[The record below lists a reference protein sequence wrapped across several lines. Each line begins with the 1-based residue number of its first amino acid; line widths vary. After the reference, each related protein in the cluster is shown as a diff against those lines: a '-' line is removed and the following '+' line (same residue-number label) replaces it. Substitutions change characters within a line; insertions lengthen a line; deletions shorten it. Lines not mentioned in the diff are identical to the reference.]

1 MADSCWSTVT
11 IRQLKVIAAKP
22 TAMNWGSG
30 RSWQWQGKLKQ
41 SPRIRVRFLWPSRLQ
56 CQYLAPSRA
65 FPACGAAQSTFR
77 PMVRDAARMR
87 VNNSPAH
94 PRSTTQPE
102 RYQSMVTRS
111 IFGFRTL
118 PLVMAATCVTLLQ
131 PAANAAE
138 AGFRQMTVAANKADD
153 KPAHFALYYP
163 TSDAARVIPMGPF
176 PQTVAINGAPESKFK
191 GLILFSHGTAST
203 ETGFAT
209 LAQALARN
217 GYLVASVEHVGDTWQ
232 DQSMRATPVRYF
244 AERPR
249 QASRVIDTLLA
260 DPKWRAGI
268 SNGAD
273 GHPLI
278 GALGHSAGGYTVL
291 ALAGGK
297 PVLSRMRTHCET
309 EAELDPVLCKLSR
322 AMGGASVQA
331 GAAPDG
337 QEEPVQADMR
347 VRAVMALA
355 PLGVVFSASSLASV
369 TVPVAIYAG
378 EKDTFLV
385 PRFHAQWVMQ
395 NMRGANATLQL
406 LPNAGH
412 YAFMNTPT
420 MDLPSPDGS
429 VAGDPQGFD
438 RAVFLDRFAQESIAF
453 FDKNLR

>member
-1 MADSCWSTVT
+1 M
-11 IRQLKVIAAKP
+11 L
-22 TAMNWGSG
+22 
-30 RSWQWQGKLKQ
+30 
-41 SPRIRVRFLWPSRLQ
+41 
-56 CQYLAPSRA
+56 
-65 FPACGAAQSTFR
+65 
-77 PMVRDAARMR
+77 
-87 VNNSPAH
+87 
-94 PRSTTQPE
+94 
-102 RYQSMVTRS
+102 TRS
-111 IFGFRTL
+111 IIGFRALT
-118 PLVMAATCVTLLQ
+118 LVMAAVCIALQ

-138 AGFRQMTVAANKADD
+138 AGFRQMTVASNKAED

-163 TSDAARVIPMGPF
+163 TPDAARVVAMGPF
-176 PQTVAINGAPESKFK
+176 PQTVAINGAPASTVK
-191 GLILFSHGTAST
+191 GLIVISHGTAST

-249 QASRVIDTLLA
+249 QASRVIDTVLA
-260 DPKWRAGI
+260 DPQWRTRIA
-268 SNGAD
+268 NGAD
-273 GHPLI
+273 GRPLI

-297 PVLSRMRTHCET
+297 PVLSRLRTHCEA

-322 AMGGASVQA
+322 STGGASMQA
-331 GAAPDG
+331 SAAAEG
-337 QEEPVQADMR
+337 QEEPVQADTR

-355 PLGVVFSASSLASV
+355 PMGVAFSASSLASI

-385 PRFHAQWVMQ
+385 PRFHAQWVKE
-395 NMRGANATLQL
+395 NMRGVNATLQL
-406 LPNAGH
+406 VPNAGH

-420 MDLPSPDGS
+420 MDLPSPDGN

-438 RAVFLDRFAQESIAF
+438 RATFLDGLAQESIAF